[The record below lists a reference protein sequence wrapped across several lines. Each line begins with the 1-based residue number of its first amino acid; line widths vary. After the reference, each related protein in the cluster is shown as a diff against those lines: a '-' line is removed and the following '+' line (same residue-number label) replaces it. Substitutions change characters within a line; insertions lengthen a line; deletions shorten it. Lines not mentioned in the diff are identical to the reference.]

1 MLWLPLQSLIAELPL
16 NRTAIYARLNFAWSL
31 TCLKQNSDMNAPF
44 CISQERREYQP
55 EHSVPTEVPTW
66 ETIAQILATAVDQAH
81 RLNDPLAESYA
92 LGQLGGVYERLGQWS
107 DAQVLTQ
114 RALLLTE
121 TIQIPDS
128 AYRWQWQLG
137 RLLNKQGQIQGAIEA
152 YSSAVESL
160 KSIRSDLLLISPEI
174 QFSLRDNVEPVYREL
189 VDLLLHTGNA
199 QQPSQDNLKRAIQ
212 DIDSLQ
218 LTELENFLGCR
229 LSQLTRIDED
239 ASDPAA
245 AKLYPIILPS
255 RLVIIF
261 ELPGQPLEYR
271 EIPLTQP
278 EIEATVKT
286 LRDNLTEPGRTP
298 EVIEGA
304 KKVYQWLIAP
314 LEPILIQH
322 PEIKTL
328 VFVLDGTLRNIPMG
342 VLYDGEQYL
351 IEKKYAIAVSP
362 RLELFRPRL
371 SSEQLNVFRGGIEI
385 PQVINGKSFPAI
397 NQLREELTQIPEKI
411 TSLPP
416 LLDEAFT
423 KANIEKKLQTNRFSA
438 IHWKTHG
445 VFSSDPSETYLVAYQ
460 DTITIDDLVKLVQS
474 AYQSRNEPLE
484 LLVLSACE
492 TAQGDNRAVLG
503 LAGIAVRTGARSTIS
518 TLWRAD
524 DDANTKLTVQFYQ
537 NLSQP
542 GITKAEALR
551 QAQLDL
557 LKESGYAAPYY
568 WATYVLVGNWL

>member
-1 MLWLPLQSLIAELPL
+1 MSLSRHDSYL
-16 NRTAIYARLNFAWSL
+16 
-31 TCLKQNSDMNAPF
+31 
-44 CISQERREYQP
+44 
-55 EHSVPTEVPTW
+55 HS
-66 ETIAQILATAVDQAH
+66 AT
-81 RLNDPLAESYA
+81 P
-92 LGQLGGVYERLGQWS
+92 
-107 DAQVLTQ
+107 
-114 RALLLTE
+114 
-121 TIQIPDS
+121 
-128 AYRWQWQLG
+128 
-137 RLLNKQGQIQGAIEA
+137 
-152 YSSAVESL
+152 
-160 KSIRSDLLLISPEI
+160 DLLLISPEI
-174 QFSLRDNVEPVYREL
+174 QFSLRDNVKPVYREL
-189 VDLLLHTGNA
+189 VDLLLHTGNI

-218 LTELENFLGCR
+218 LTELENFLGCK

-239 ASDPAA
+239 VSDPAA

-255 RLVIIF
+255 RLAMIF

-271 EIPLTQP
+271 EISLSQP

-298 EVIEGA
+298 EVIEEA
-304 KKVYQWLIAP
+304 KKIYQWLIAP
-314 LEPILIQH
+314 LEPILIRH
-322 PEIKTL
+322 PEINTL

-362 RLELFRPRL
+362 SLELFRPTS
-371 SSEQLNVFRGGIEI
+371 SSERLNVFRGGVEI

-397 NQLREELTQIPEKI
+397 GQLREELTQIPEKI

-416 LLDEAFT
+416 LLNEEFT

-460 DTITIDDLVKLVQS
+460 DTITIDDLVELVQS

-524 DDANTKLTVQFYQ
+524 DDANTKLTTQFYQ
-537 NLSQP
+537 RLSQSST
-542 GITKAEALR
+542 TKAEALR

-557 LKESGYAAPYY
+557 LKESGYPAPYY
-568 WATYVLVGNWL
+568 WATYILVGNWL